1 MKNVSSILKDTKH
14 LIHDHI
20 HFNSFLKQKTK
31 QGTNTQRYLPHLPR
45 HPMLTTLSS
54 LNSFNEYTTLVS
66 LGRSNHRMG
75 NSFRKG
81 FWLTDVNK
89 GYSVTR
95 SFYKSPS
102 AAVNKM
108 NSSMNRFQNDIFNNE
123 RYEKINYDESEIYN
137 KRNEI
142 RKVIDEKVKEIAIK
156 GISNK
161 TEILVKN
168 IQSNHLNLNI
178 TFKSIHISFKDANTF
193 NTIYDFYLPFEMIP
207 LFYYKN
213 FEFFKILLCKIVKFN
228 QNYDN
233 IELNERAIYHF
244 LQKNSEIKPKL
255 SIKTQHSQQ
264 LPKSPRRSRQSCITD
279 SQIKL
284 IKISEC
290 NIRPISISDGKES
303 DVNITQCNVFSF
315 SWSTPNK
322 LYEIVVETPMIT
334 IVETNTLCTID
345 KYIDYDL
352 LFYLYQMKFL
362 NWDFFILN
370 YMFSFKQCRVL
381 IDKLLS
387 KYNSQKT
394 AKKILIGDV
403 KKYNYQME
411 NKVISYISTNE
422 LKENTIHLITPCKLK
437 VSLIKVS
444 NTGDSHQYTY
454 RILFNFSQM
463 KKIYEGLSILS
474 IEKIS
479 KMLLKFTEIKNNT
492 VSFDYDGFNAMSI
505 EEWTAFLNGIKH
517 FSFKGKRDS
526 VITLNSVKN
535 ESDYLSMVSGECE
548 SEKIISDF
556 EEPELKSNT
565 IDEQGNLVKES
576 VEKISFL
583 FKTLFTEKINR
594 WPKFTNSIIRTKLKN
609 SKFKILRSETIT
621 ENPRMKSPILSP
633 KRMSHRKSLLI

>member
-1 MKNVSSILKDTKH
+1 MKNVSSILKETKLH
-14 LIHDHI
+14 NHI
-20 HFNSFLKQKTK
+20 NVNSFLKQSKK
-31 QGTNTQRYLPHLPR
+31 QSANTQRYLPYLPR
-45 HPMLTTLSS
+45 PPMLTTLSS

-66 LGRSNHRMG
+66 LGRANQG
-75 NSFRKG
+75 TANAFRKG
-81 FWLTDVNK
+81 FWLTEVNR
-89 GYSVTR
+89 GYCATR

-102 AAVNKM
+102 ATVNKL
-108 NSSMNRFQNDIFNNE
+108 NSSMHRFQNDIFNNE
-123 RYEKINYDESEIYN
+123 RYEKMNYDESEIYN
-137 KRNEI
+137 KRDEI
-142 RKVIDEKVKEIAIK
+142 RKLIDEKVKEIAIK
-156 GISNK
+156 GVSNK
-161 TEILVKN
+161 TDTLVKN
-168 IQSNHLNLNI
+168 IQSNHLKFNI
-178 TFKSIHISFKDANTF
+178 MFKSICISFKDANTF
-193 NTIYDFYLPFEMIP
+193 NTIYDFYLPFELVPI
-207 LFYYKN
+207 FYYKN
-213 FEFFKILLCKIVKFN
+213 FEFFKLLLCKIVKFN

-233 IELNERAIYHF
+233 IDLNERAIYHF
-244 LQKNSEIKPKL
+244 LQKNLEIRPKL
-255 SIKTQHSQQ
+255 SIRTQRSNQ

-290 NIRPISISDGKES
+290 NIKPISISDGKEN
-303 DVNITQCNVFSF
+303 DANITQCNIFSF

-334 IVETNTLCTID
+334 IVETNSLFTID

-352 LFYLYQMKFL
+352 LFYLYQRKFL

-370 YMFSFKQCRVL
+370 YMFSFKQCRLL

-387 KYNSQKT
+387 KINSTKT
-394 AKKILIGDV
+394 AKKILIGEV

-422 LKENTIHLITPCKLK
+422 IKENTIHLINPCKLK

-444 NTGDSHQYTY
+444 NTGDSYKYTY
-454 RILFNFSQM
+454 NILFNFAQM

-492 VSFDYDGFNAMSI
+492 VSFDYDAFNAMSI
-505 EEWTAFLNGIKH
+505 GEWTSFLNGIKH

-526 VITLNSVKN
+526 VITLNSINK
-535 ESDYLSMVSGECE
+535 ESEYLSMVSGDCE
-548 SEKIISDF
+548 SEKIIADF
-556 EEPELKSNT
+556 EEPELISNT
-565 IDEQGNLVKES
+565 IDEQGNLIKDS
-576 VEKISFL
+576 LEKISFL

-594 WPKFTNSIIRTKLKN
+594 WPKFTNSIIRAKIKN
-609 SKFKILRSETIT
+609 SQFKILRSETIT
-621 ENPRMKSPILSP
+621 ENSRMTSPILSP